1 MTAPSRPC
9 GPVASSRLPPASP
22 AKVRVVADAVVQGP
36 SAGDA
41 GGSLEEATGP
51 QGREGAVMAANL
63 DLFRAARSEV
73 LVVSPY
79 FVPMPRMIDALTHAN
94 REGARVSVMT
104 NSLATTDEPLVHHGY
119 ARYRGALLQM
129 GAALYELMPASE
141 PHPAWSG
148 TEGARGSLGRL
159 HAKVAVVD
167 QRSLYIGS
175 MNMDRRSAHCNT
187 EVGLIID
194 SAELAHDV
202 TRLLQR
208 EQAPRSY
215 RVRWAA
221 AEQRVEWVQNQPGG
235 ARVFTS
241 EPDSTWNSHLTTR
254 ALGLLVN
261 EEML

>member
-1 MTAPSRPC
+1 
-9 GPVASSRLPPASP
+9 
-22 AKVRVVADAVVQGP
+22 
-36 SAGDA
+36 
-41 GGSLEEATGP
+41 
-51 QGREGAVMAANL
+51 
-63 DLFRAARSEV
+63 
-73 LVVSPY
+73 
-79 FVPMPRMIDALTHAN
+79 
-94 REGARVSVMT
+94 MT
-104 NSLATTDEPLVHHGY
+104 NSLATTDEPLVHFGY
-119 ARYRGALLQM
+119 SKYRPAMLKM
-129 GAALYELMPASE
+129 GAAVYELMPSALTRRSGESSSAYGAS
-141 PHPAWSG
+141 
-148 TEGARGSLGRL
+148 GASGSLGRL